1 MGVDQRR
8 AEDYPGLTLPGGFN
22 VLDGYGGQVLSASA
36 KPGLVVGRVLNPPLW
51 SPVYLP
57 RRFHIPEKDRLQRC

>member
-8 AEDYPGLTLPGGFN
+8 AENYPGLPLPGGFN

-36 KPGLVVGRVLNPPLW
+36 KPGLVVGAGFKPAPTVTGLFAAPI
-51 SPVYLP
+51 SYS
-57 RRFHIPEKDRLQRC
+57 